1 MATDELKISNAEHRS
16 RIEKIQKQLRRKR
29 LDALYL
35 TNSARI
41 LYTTGFSH
49 ISTERPLAAVI
60 PDEGLLFFMAPRLEY
75 DHIRH
80 ECPLTGD
87 VLTYPDYPGKI
98 HPMRLFAKFMG
109 QKGLGSSRIA
119 TDSVEGAA
127 GGYGYRGPTLRDLMG
142 RAKFVAGRDIVDNMR
157 LIKSKQEI
165 RLLRESAKWSEV
177 AHDILLENTRAG
189 LHDAVVAV
197 KSSYDALVIM
207 LKKLGQSYVQL
218 KIALSPVVVGFR
230 GQVGVDSAI
239 PHAVYTKNKIRRGDV
254 LVTEAG
260 VEVGGYTSELERT
273 LIVGKPSS
281 RAKRCFETMLNAQN
295 AALKEF
301 RPGVRCNK
309 VDEAA
314 ERSVEDSAL
323 KLGLRHHAGHG
334 IGLDGHEPPWL
345 DPGDRTIMREGMV
358 FSCEPGLYFPGYAG
372 FRHSDT
378 VVITKKGMDFI
389 THYPRELEELTV

>member
-41 LYTTGFSH
+41 LYATGFSH

-119 TDSVEGAA
+119 TDSVEGGA
-127 GGYGYRGPTLRDLMG
+127 GGYGYRGPALRDLMG

-189 LHDAVVAV
+189 LYDAVVAV

-295 AALKEF
+295 ATLREF

-314 ERSVEDSAL
+314 ERSVQDSAL

-345 DPGDRTIMREGMV
+345 DPGDRTIMQEGMV

-389 THYPRELEELTV
+389 THYPRALEELTV